1 MTGDAPEG
9 LPRDAA
15 AAIRDALAAERQ
27 ETLDRITAVS
37 REFDGIVESSAG
49 VATDDEHDPE
59 GATIAFERAHLAAL
73 LDQAHRHLA
82 ELDEAAGRLTQ
93 GRYGRCERCG
103 RPIAAERLAARPA
116 ARTCIACAD
125 RA

>member
-1 MTGDAPEG
+1 MTSDSAGS
-9 LPRDAA
+9 LPPDT
-15 AAIRDALAAERQ
+15 AAIHDALAAERQ

-59 GATIAFERAHLAAL
+59 GATIAFERAQLAAL
-73 LDQAHRHLA
+73 LDQARGRLS
-82 ELDEAAGRLTQ
+82 ELDDALDRLRQ

-103 RPIAAERLAARPA
+103 RPIAAGRLAARPA
-116 ARTCIACAD
+116 ARTCITCA
-125 RA
+125 AAG